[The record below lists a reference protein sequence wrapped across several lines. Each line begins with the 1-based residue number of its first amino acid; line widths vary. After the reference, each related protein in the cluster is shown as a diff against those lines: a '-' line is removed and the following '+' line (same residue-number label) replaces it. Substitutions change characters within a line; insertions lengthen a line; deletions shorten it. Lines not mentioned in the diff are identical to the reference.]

1 MTSLDQ
7 AFIKA
12 FSRQDPVPL
21 ALSPRPAVPEK
32 EKAASVPAP
41 VSKEPEFILDQ
52 SVATGPFMSL
62 SSFSGES
69 IDTLGGSS
77 LPTLEEVWAALEKS
91 PKPTTLPQKMEEP
104 RTVSSIQS
112 LINRTG
118 SSNPCETTSGYDGAI
133 ELPKGSEE
141 ERLSPPSTLRLP
153 PLPTPLSPIALPPSP
168 PPAPRE
174 FKPASQVDHFSWPKL
189 CRRLLDRASG
199 ELDRLTD
206 AIQSSGRQGNKVLAM
221 GSYQRGEGATSLL
234 LCAAR
239 RLGERGVKVV
249 VFDAD
254 LDRPKVAKRLGV
266 SSQFGWDETTDSADQ
281 SLDQAIVEATA
292 DSVAIVPVREPS
304 AESGREPGD
313 PSRLADCL
321 KVLREHYDMV
331 LVDVGPL
338 EDGGLFNLDWGRA
351 AAEWIN
357 AVIVVQNPGITTED
371 DQQSIER
378 KLAVAGVA
386 VVGIVENFVS
396 DD

>member
-32 EKAASVPAP
+32 EKAASAPAP
-41 VSKEPEFILDQ
+41 VSKEPEVILDQ
-52 SVATGPFMSL
+52 VVATGPFMSL

-112 LINRTG
+112 LINRDG
-118 SSNPCETTSGYDGAI
+118 SSNACETASGYDRAI
-133 ELPKGSEE
+133 ELPKASEDG
-141 ERLSPPSTLRLP
+141 RVSPPSALHLP
-153 PLPTPLSPIALPPSP
+153 PLPTPPSP
-168 PPAPRE
+168 ALAPRE
-174 FKPASQVDHFSWPKL
+174 FKPASQVEHFSWPKL
-189 CRRLLDRASG
+189 CRRLLSRASG

-221 GSYQRGEGATSLL
+221 GSYQRGEGGTSLL

-249 VFDAD
+249 VLDAD

-266 SSQFGWDETTDSADQ
+266 PSQFGWDETTDSADQ

-321 KVLREHYDMV
+321 KLLRDHYDMV